1 MNLEKRH
8 LLLSVGS
15 VGVGGLVV
23 GMVLA
28 SGLGLAP
35 HAHAAKEPAA
45 PVVAAGLPAPSA
57 LPDFA
62 TLAER
67 VTPSVVSVYTEEAGK
82 SVDVRRFHRDLDP
95 FEFFFGPNPGN
106 PDGMHT
112 PRRRGAGSGF
122 FISNDGLILT
132 NNHVVEDADRINV
145 RVGDNS
151 DLMTAKVVGRDPATD
166 IALIRVEGKGPFPPA
181 LPLGDSDGLRVGE
194 WVMAVGN
201 PLAME
206 HTVTVGVVSA
216 KNRTLGLSADRN
228 ALAFENFIQTDAAIN
243 LGNSGGPLVNIR
255 GEVVGMNTAIN
266 AAGQNLGFAVPINTA
281 KSVIPQLKEKGKVV
295 RGYLNVVIRNV
306 DQKTQEAFG
315 LPAREGAF
323 IESVSKGGPGD
334 KAGLKEGD
342 TIVAVGGVPIK
353 ETRQLI
359 DRVSMTPP
367 GQKLELAVIRDGKR
381 QSFTVVVGERPGS
394 DEEKESSTAKE
405 NTPVSKL
412 GLEVD
417 DLTPR
422 ARRQFDLPQDIAGVL
437 VTDVADMSPADE
449 AQLRAGD
456 VIMRVD
462 AQEITSQRD
471 FRDAIAQV
479 HSGALVRLY
488 VFRAQLGQ
496 KSFVILRMP

>member
-1 MNLEKRH
+1 M
-8 LLLSVGS
+8 SVARRKIALGLGS
-15 VGVGGLVV
+15 VGVGALAM

-28 SGLGLAP
+28 SGLGVAP
-35 HAHAAKEPAA
+35 RAQAAKDAAAPPAA
-45 PVVAAGLPAPSA
+45 PATPVVT

-67 VTPSVVSVYTEEAGK
+67 VTPSVVSVYTEEAAK
-82 SVDVRRFHRDLDP
+82 SVDARRFRHDLDP

-106 PDGMHT
+106 PNGMRT
-112 PRRRGAGSGF
+112 PHRRGAGSGF

-145 RVGDNS
+145 RVSDNA
-151 DLMTAKVVGRDPATD
+151 DLMTAKVVGRDAATD

-181 LPLGDSDGLRVGE
+181 LPLGDSDALRVGE

-243 LGNSGGPLVNIR
+243 LGNSGGPLVNVR
-255 GEVVGMNTAIN
+255 GEVIGMNTAIN

-323 IESVSKGGPGD
+323 VESVTKDGPGD

-342 TIVAVGGVPIK
+342 TIVAVGGVPVK

-367 GQKLELAVIRDGKR
+367 GQKLDLEVIRDSKR
-381 QSFTVVVGERPGS
+381 QHFTTVVGERPSG
-394 DEEKESSTAKE
+394 DDDRETSTGKD
-405 NTPVSKL
+405 NTPASKL
-412 GLEVD
+412 GLDVD

-422 ARRQFDLPQDIAGVL
+422 SRRQFDVPQEIDGVL

-449 AQLRAGD
+449 AQLRPGD
-456 VIMRVD
+456 VIMRVN
-462 AQEITSQRD
+462 AQEVASQRD
-471 FRDAIAQV
+471 FHDAIAQV
-479 HSGALVRLY
+479 RSGALVRLY
-488 VFRAQLGQ
+488 VFRAQLNQ